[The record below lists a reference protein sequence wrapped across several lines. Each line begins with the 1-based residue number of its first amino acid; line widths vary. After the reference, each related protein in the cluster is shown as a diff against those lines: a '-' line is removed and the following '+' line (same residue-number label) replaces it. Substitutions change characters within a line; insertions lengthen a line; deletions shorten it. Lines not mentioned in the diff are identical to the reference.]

1 MTEKGDEIIKQNRQ
15 RRGYK
20 MIMAT
25 PIQYK
30 RLPKAAKAGP
40 LGTAKTTEAAV
51 AGIIATG
58 VAGALGL
65 AAGRLGG
72 GGGGDRNSNKVK

>member
-1 MTEKGDEIIKQNRQ
+1 MTAEGDEIIKQNRQ

-20 MIMAT
+20 MIVAT

-30 RLPKAAKAGP
+30 KFPKAAKAGP

-58 VAGALGL
+58 IAGTLGL
-65 AAGRLGG
+65 AAGKLGG
-72 GGGGDRNSNKVK
+72 GGGGDRTGNKVK

>member
-1 MTEKGDEIIKQNRQ
+1 MSDGEDIIKQNRQ

-20 MIMAT
+20 MIVAT
-25 PIQYK
+25 PVQYK
-30 RLPKAAKAGP
+30 KYPKAARSGP
-40 LGTAKTTEAAV
+40 LGTNKTTEAAV

-72 GGGGDRNSNKVK
+72 GGGGGKTGNKTK

>member
-1 MTEKGDEIIKQNRQ
+1 MSSGEDIIKQNRQ
-15 RRGYK
+15 RRGYR

-25 PIQYK
+25 PFQYK
-30 RLPKAAKAGP
+30 KYPKAARSGP
-40 LGTAKTTEAAV
+40 LGTKKTTEAAV

-72 GGGGDRNSNKVK
+72 GGSGGKTGNKTK